1 MSMGKGL
8 VARGYSCLF
17 NFLVDICLATTKPE
31 VVSVYL
37 AFIQKLFSITKK
49 ITSFFSIRSLVSKIQ
64 LQYLIKS
71 QISWW
76 LFYVLLLFSN
86 SESLKKKIGFIRKRE
101 SLFFSVQMS
110 VFEQQQKAVG
120 LGPKRKSILFFS
132 FLFFLPILM
141 ASPV

>member
-1 MSMGKGL
+1 MFLNSKLWKGALLYHLLQIYKLNMMALMSMGKGL
-8 VARGYSCLF
+8 VARDYSCLF

-76 LFYVLLLFSN
+76 LFYVLLLFCN
-86 SESLKKKIGFIRKRE
+86 SESLKKKLGSSGKG
-101 SLFFSVQMS
+101 SLYSLVY
-110 VFEQQQKAVG
+110 
-120 LGPKRKSILFFS
+120 R
-132 FLFFLPILM
+132 
-141 ASPV
+141 